1 MTFLDMVLQALST
14 WDDFSAEATY
24 LILPFLPDEGVFQ
37 HLVLF
42 HSFTVALFTEEDLT
56 RAYIFQIYDDTLQ
69 SIIDN

>member
-1 MTFLDMVLQALST
+1 MTFLDMVLQALSP

-24 LILPFLPDEGVFQ
+24 LRLLILPFLPDEGVFQ

-42 HSFTVALFTEEDLT
+42 HSFTVALFTEKDLT
-56 RAYIFQIYDDTLQ
+56 RAIYENTFQ